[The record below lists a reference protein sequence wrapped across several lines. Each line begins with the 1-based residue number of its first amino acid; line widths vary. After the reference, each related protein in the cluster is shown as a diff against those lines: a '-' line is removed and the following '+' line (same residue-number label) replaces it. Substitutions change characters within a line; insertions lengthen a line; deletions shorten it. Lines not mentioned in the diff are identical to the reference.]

1 LNVVVIVEDVAA
13 APQHS
18 ATVPTPP
25 DEKQY
30 LSSSVPASSEAHV
43 WIGLPPHGGVLFM
56 DELGEFPM
64 GVLDVLREP
73 LETGSSTSR
82 ATVHVELP
90 ARFMLVAATNPCPC
104 GGGPPGAWGAT
115 SPS

>member
-43 WIGLPPHGGVLFM
+43 
-56 DELGEFPM
+56 
-64 GVLDVLREP
+64 
-73 LETGSSTSR
+73 
-82 ATVHVELP
+82 
-90 ARFMLVAATNPCPC
+90 
-104 GGGPPGAWGAT
+104 
-115 SPS
+115 